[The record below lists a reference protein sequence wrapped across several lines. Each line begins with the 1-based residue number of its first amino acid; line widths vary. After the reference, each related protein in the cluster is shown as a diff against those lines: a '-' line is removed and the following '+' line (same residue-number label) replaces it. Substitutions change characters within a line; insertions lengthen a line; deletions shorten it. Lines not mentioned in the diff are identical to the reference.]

1 MSHNGSTFRYLGKGH
16 RLIEGLEKITGNAK
30 YAGDLSLPGMLHA
43 CLVLSPYAHAR
54 IVAIDRSTAQAAPGV
69 VAVLTADDLPTRDRA
84 VNSRHSAVLAK
95 DRVLWRGQPVVVV
108 VGETEAAARDAADRV
123 VVEYEPLT
131 PIIDVQKA
139 AAPDAPVIWPQGL
152 PKEGADLTAAHAA
165 VDKGEQETTG
175 APSNIHDEVHF
186 VRGDV
191 ERGFAEADVV
201 IERVYR
207 TPMVHQ
213 GYLEPHASVAEP
225 DLYRGGVT
233 VYTSTQGQFSVRDE
247 VARLLSL
254 PKHKVRVVP
263 MTIGGGFG
271 AKYGIIDPLVA
282 AVAITVKRPVRLV
295 LTRTEDFLSTTPS
308 PAAIV
313 ELKVGARA
321 DGTLTAIQ
329 ARVLMDNG
337 VFPFTLGGIVGILL
351 GGYYKCPN
359 LRIDCYEVLTHKPQA
374 GAYRAPGAPTA
385 TFAIESTIDDL
396 ARALGHDPLTF
407 RLQNAAETGDPMGNN
422 DPWPHIGLK
431 LVLERL
437 RDHPAWKDRQVGLNE
452 GVGIAIGGWPC
463 GMSPAASICRVDTD
477 GTVRIHVGSVDISG
491 VNSSLVLVVAEILDI
506 PPEQIELIQ
515 GDTRSG
521 PFAGPSGGSQTT
533 YSVAGAVAKAA
544 RAVREKL
551 FEIAADHFEVSVA
564 DLELRNGMVSVRG
577 FPDKAVSIGTL
588 AAIAESKAGGP
599 GPIIAEGSA
608 AVSENA
614 PGFVAHLAKV
624 HVDPETGQ
632 VTLKQYVAI
641 QDVGFALNPTMV
653 AGQIHGGSVQ
663 GIGWGLYEA
672 MIYDEYGQLLTASF
686 MDYNLPAFDQVPDI
700 EAVLVENPSPYGPF
714 GARGVGE
721 PPITAGAA
729 AIANAIRDA
738 TGVRMT
744 ELPIRA
750 EALWRAMR
758 EQINGQSSTPG

>member
-431 LVLERL
+431 LVLCQ
-437 RDHPAWKDRQVGLNE
+437 A
-452 GVGIAIGGWPC
+452 
-463 GMSPAASICRVDTD
+463 
-477 GTVRIHVGSVDISG
+477 
-491 VNSSLVLVVAEILDI
+491 
-506 PPEQIELIQ
+506 
-515 GDTRSG
+515 
-521 PFAGPSGGSQTT
+521 
-533 YSVAGAVAKAA
+533 
-544 RAVREKL
+544 
-551 FEIAADHFEVSVA
+551 
-564 DLELRNGMVSVRG
+564 
-577 FPDKAVSIGTL
+577 
-588 AAIAESKAGGP
+588 
-599 GPIIAEGSA
+599 
-608 AVSENA
+608 
-614 PGFVAHLAKV
+614 
-624 HVDPETGQ
+624 
-632 VTLKQYVAI
+632 
-641 QDVGFALNPTMV
+641 
-653 AGQIHGGSVQ
+653 
-663 GIGWGLYEA
+663 
-672 MIYDEYGQLLTASF
+672 
-686 MDYNLPAFDQVPDI
+686 
-700 EAVLVENPSPYGPF
+700 
-714 GARGVGE
+714 
-721 PPITAGAA
+721 
-729 AIANAIRDA
+729 
-738 TGVRMT
+738 
-744 ELPIRA
+744 
-750 EALWRAMR
+750 
-758 EQINGQSSTPG
+758 

>member
-16 RLIEGLEKITGNAK
+16 RLVEGLEKITGSAK

-54 IVAIDRSTAQAAPGV
+54 IVSIDADAARSAPGI
-69 VAVLTADDLPTRDRA
+69 VAVLTAEDLPTRDRA

-95 DRVLWRGQPVVVV
+95 DRVLWRGQPVVAV
-108 VGETEAAARDAADRV
+108 VGETEAAARDAADLV
-123 VVEYEPLT
+123 LVEYEPLP
-131 PIIDVQKA
+131 PIVDVRKA
-139 AAPDAPVIWPQGL
+139 AMPDAPVIWPEGL

-186 VRGDV
+186 ARGDV
-191 ERGFAEADVV
+191 ERGFAEADVI
-201 IERVYR
+201 IERVYC

-225 DLYRGGVT
+225 DPYRGSVT
-233 VYTSTQGQFSVRDE
+233 VYASTQGQFSVRDE

-282 AVAITVKRPVRLV
+282 AIAVTVKRPVRLV

-321 DGTLTAIQ
+321 DGALTAIQ

-337 VFPFTLGGIVGILL
+337 VFPFTLGGIVSILL

-359 LRIDCYEVLTHKPQA
+359 VKIDCYEVLTHKPQA

-385 TFAIESTIDDL
+385 TFAIESTIDDI
-396 ARALGHDPLTF
+396 ARALGRDPLEF

-422 DPWPHIGLK
+422 APWPHIGLK

-437 RDHPAWKDRQVGLNE
+437 RDHPAWKEREVGPNE

-463 GMSPAASICRVDTD
+463 GMSPAASVCRVDTD
-477 GTVRIHVGSVDISG
+477 GTVRVHVGSVDISG
-491 VNSSLVLVVAEILDI
+491 VNSSLVLVAAEILDI
-506 PPEQIELIQ
+506 PPEQVELIQ

-533 YSVAGAVAKAA
+533 YSVAGAVANAA

-551 FEIAADHFEVSVA
+551 FHVAADHFEASAA
-564 DLELRNGMVSVRG
+564 DLELRNGMVSVKG
-577 FPDKAVSIGTL
+577 FPDKAISIGEL
-588 AAIAESKAGGP
+588 AAIAESRAGGP
-599 GPIIAEGSA
+599 GPIVAEGGA

-624 HVDPETGQ
+624 RVDPETGQ
-632 VTLKQYVAI
+632 VTLKQYIAI

-672 MIYDEYGQLLTASF
+672 MVYDEYGQLLTASF
-686 MDYNLPAFDQVPDI
+686 MDYNLPTFDQVPDI
-700 EAVLVENPSPYGPF
+700 EAVLVENPSPHGPF

-738 TGVRMT
+738 TGVRVT
-744 ELPIRA
+744 EIPIRA
-750 EALWRAMR
+750 ETLWRAMHDS
-758 EQINGQSSTPG
+758 QKGQV

>member
-1 MSHNGSTFRYLGKGH
+1 VSHNGSTFRYLGKGH

-54 IVAIDRSTAQAAPGV
+54 IVAIDRSAAQAVPGV

-123 VVEYEPLT
+123 VVEYEPLP
-131 PIIDVQKA
+131 PIVDVRKA
-139 AAPDAPVIWPQGL
+139 AAPDAPVIWPEGL

-186 VRGDV
+186 ARGDV

-225 DLYRGGVT
+225 DPYRGGVT

-282 AVAITVKRPVRLV
+282 AVAVTLKRPVRMV

-337 VFPFTLGGIVGILL
+337 VFPFTLGGIVSILL

-359 LRIDCYEVLTHKPQA
+359 LRIDCYEVDFIKICFDF
-374 GAYRAPGAPTA
+374 RTA
-385 TFAIESTIDDL
+385 FCVSAK
-396 ARALGHDPLTF
+396 F
-407 RLQNAAETGDPMGNN
+407 
-422 DPWPHIGLK
+422 
-431 LVLERL
+431 
-437 RDHPAWKDRQVGLNE
+437 
-452 GVGIAIGGWPC
+452 
-463 GMSPAASICRVDTD
+463 
-477 GTVRIHVGSVDISG
+477 GS
-491 VNSSLVLVVAEILDI
+491 
-506 PPEQIELIQ
+506 
-515 GDTRSG
+515 
-521 PFAGPSGGSQTT
+521 
-533 YSVAGAVAKAA
+533 YAA
-544 RAVREKL
+544 R
-551 FEIAADHFEVSVA
+551 
-564 DLELRNGMVSVRG
+564 NM
-577 FPDKAVSIGTL
+577 FP
-588 AAIAESKAGGP
+588 
-599 GPIIAEGSA
+599 
-608 AVSENA
+608 
-614 PGFVAHLAKV
+614 
-624 HVDPETGQ
+624 
-632 VTLKQYVAI
+632 
-641 QDVGFALNPTMV
+641 
-653 AGQIHGGSVQ
+653 
-663 GIGWGLYEA
+663 
-672 MIYDEYGQLLTASF
+672 
-686 MDYNLPAFDQVPDI
+686 
-700 EAVLVENPSPYGPF
+700 
-714 GARGVGE
+714 
-721 PPITAGAA
+721 
-729 AIANAIRDA
+729 
-738 TGVRMT
+738 
-744 ELPIRA
+744 
-750 EALWRAMR
+750 
-758 EQINGQSSTPG
+758 

>member
-1 MSHNGSTFRYLGKGH
+1 MSHNGSTFRHLGKGH
-16 RLIEGLEKITGNAK
+16 RLVEGLEKITGSAK

-54 IVAIDRSTAQAAPGV
+54 IVSIDADAARAAPGI
-69 VAVLTADDLPTRDRA
+69 VAVLTAEDLPTRDRA

-95 DRVLWRGQPVVVV
+95 DRVLWRGQPVVAV
-108 VGETEAAARDAADRV
+108 VGETEAAARDAADLV
-123 VVEYEPLT
+123 LVEYEPLP
-131 PIIDVQKA
+131 PIVDVRKA
-139 AAPDAPVIWPQGL
+139 AMPDAPVIWPEGL

-186 VRGDV
+186 ARGDV
-191 ERGFAEADVV
+191 ERGFAEADVI
-201 IERVYR
+201 IERVYC

-225 DLYRGGVT
+225 DPYRGSVT

-271 AKYGIIDPLVA
+271 AKYGVIDPLVA
-282 AVAITVKRPVRLV
+282 AIAVTVKRPVRLV

-321 DGTLTAIQ
+321 DGALTAIQ

-337 VFPFTLGGIVGILL
+337 VFPFTLGGIVSILL

-359 LRIDCYEVLTHKPQA
+359 VKIDCYEVLTHKPQA

-385 TFAIESTIDDL
+385 TFAIESTIDDI
-396 ARALGHDPLTF
+396 ARTLGRDPLEF

-437 RDHPAWKDRQVGLNE
+437 RDHPAWKDREVGPNE

-463 GMSPAASICRVDTD
+463 GMSPAASVCRVDTD
-477 GTVRIHVGSVDISG
+477 GTVRVHVGSVDISG
-491 VNSSLVLVVAEILDI
+491 VNSSLVLVAAEILDI
-506 PPEQIELIQ
+506 PPEQVELIQ

-533 YSVAGAVAKAA
+533 YSVAGAVANAA

-551 FEIAADHFEVSVA
+551 FHVAADHFEASAA
-564 DLELRNGMVSVRG
+564 DLELRNGMVSVKG
-577 FPDKAVSIGTL
+577 FPDKAIPISEL
-588 AAIAESKAGGP
+588 AAIAESRAGGP
-599 GPIIAEGSA
+599 GPIVAEGGA

-632 VTLKQYVAI
+632 VTLKQYIAI

-672 MIYDEYGQLLTASF
+672 MVYDEYGQLLTASF
-686 MDYNLPAFDQVPDI
+686 MDYNLPTFDQVPDI
-700 EAVLVENPSPYGPF
+700 EAVLVENPSPHGPF

-738 TGVRMT
+738 TGVRVT
-744 ELPIRA
+744 EIPIRA
-750 EALWRAMR
+750 ETLWRAMHDS
-758 EQINGQSSTPG
+758 QKGQV